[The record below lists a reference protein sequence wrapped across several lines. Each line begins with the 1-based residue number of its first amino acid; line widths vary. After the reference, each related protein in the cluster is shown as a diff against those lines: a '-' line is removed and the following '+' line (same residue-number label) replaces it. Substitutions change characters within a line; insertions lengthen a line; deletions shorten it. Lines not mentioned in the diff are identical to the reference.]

1 MMMSKAII
9 LPFFLLAGLASG
21 SQQPQGIVS
30 NTYYDEDVEGGSLQ
44 RVTAPSGE
52 DDGAQQEDEVVF
64 GDDGAAN
71 LELEE
76 DEYAVDS
83 TATEFYDHENNNA
96 DDEEVVDE
104 SRRRQLRGNSNLRL
118 NRNNSAECMVGY
130 VYRNCPKGQ
139 TCWRKRVGD
148 PNNSHSWYGNGVCI
162 PNDACLPTDV
172 FARFPT
178 RLSLKGMARDCCSR
192 RAWEHSTRFVCY

>member
-1 MMMSKAII
+1 MSKTII

-44 RVTAPSGE
+44 RMTALSGE
-52 DDGAQQEDEVVF
+52 DDGVQQEVAF
-64 GDDGAAN
+64 RDDGAAN
-71 LELEE
+71 LELEK

-83 TATEFYDHENNNA
+83 TTTEFYDHENNNA

-118 NRNNSAECMVGY
+118 NRNSAECMVGWA
-130 VYRNCPKGQ
+130 YRNCPKGQ

-148 PNNSHSWYGNGVCI
+148 PDNSHSWYWERGLYSKR
-162 PNDACLPTDV
+162 CLPSHGCVCAFSDTLE
-172 FARFPT
+172 PE
-178 RLSLKGMARDCCSR
+178 RDG
-192 RAWEHSTRFVCY
+192 T

>member
-52 DDGAQQEDEVVF
+52 DNGVQQEDEVVF

-71 LELEE
+71 LELEK

-83 TATEFYDHENNNA
+83 AATDFYDYENNNA
-96 DDEEVVDE
+96 DEEVVDE
-104 SRRRQLRGNSNLRL
+104 SRRRQLRGNSNRRL
-118 NRNNSAECMVGY
+118 KWKNAECEVGLSFSK
-130 VYRNCPKGQ
+130 CPNGQ
-139 TCWRKRVGD
+139 TCWRRRKQRSDGTYTW
-148 PNNSHSWYGNGVCI
+148 HSSGCVRNG
-162 PNDACLPTDV
+162 ACLPKGV
-172 FARFPT
+172 YVVWPT
-178 RLSLKGMARDCCSR
+178 RIGAEWLAPDCCSGK
-192 RAWEHSTRFVCY
+192 AWTHTAKFICH